1 MITKEAQFPRLL
13 QMLGI
18 LSKEQRLNRDELLGR
33 FGIDIRTFQRDIK
46 KIKEECNLD
55 I

>member
-1 MITKEAQFPRLL
+1 MKETQFLRLL
-13 QMLGI
+13 QILGI